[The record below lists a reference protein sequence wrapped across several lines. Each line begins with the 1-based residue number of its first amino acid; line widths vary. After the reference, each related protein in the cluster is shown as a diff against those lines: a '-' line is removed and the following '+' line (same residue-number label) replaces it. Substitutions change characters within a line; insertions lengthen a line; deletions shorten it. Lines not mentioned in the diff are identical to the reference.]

1 MVVVPR
7 RRARVSV
14 PGKISSIL
22 RVLLLPVPPLGGQ
35 GLRLEQNGRNRN
47 GNCQSARHD
56 GRHLRRTGPVVPSP
70 HQFRRR
76 RSDAQQVQRKYTNR
90 TIFHFSHPKKKSS
103 FVFSQ
108 RHGRFRLAPRPAQTG
123 RQRCL
128 LRQTAADRRTTSKS
142 TPFSFMDSIPN
153 LSLIFLKVDSIIEE
167 ATNVDNLALLYEG
180 WTPWV

>member
-14 PGKISSIL
+14 LGKISPIL
-22 RVLLLPVPPLGGQ
+22 RVLLVPVPPLGGQ

-90 TIFHFSHPKKKSS
+90 TIFLLSHPKKKNHLLFSVNATAASVWHRVRLKLEGRDASS
-103 FVFSQ
+103 AKQQLTVEQQVNQLLSLLWIPFLIYLLSFS
-108 RHGRFRLAPRPAQTG
+108 RSTRSSRK
-123 RQRCL
+123 
-128 LRQTAADRRTTSKS
+128 RQT
-142 TPFSFMDSIPN
+142 
-153 LSLIFLKVDSIIEE
+153 
-167 ATNVDNLALLYEG
+167 
-180 WTPWV
+180 WTI